1 MVDHA
6 RFRSKNALFSVLVVM
21 ETKRNSVF
29 FNRLIIQH
37 GNASAAIMTIQTRQW
52 TPELIEYQVSKPI

>member
-6 RFRSKNALFSVLVVM
+6 KFRSKNALILVLVVM

-37 GNASAAIMTIQTRQW
+37 GNASAEIKTIQTIQ
-52 TPELIEYQVSKPI
+52 